1 MAIRRKKIC
10 IFLGMLLMALL
21 PALPATA
28 ATYYVQPGDS
38 LYLIGQ
44 RYGLSPWELQQ
55 VNNLSSTVIYP
66 GQALWVPGPGER
78 IHVVKPGDSLYSMGL
93 LYGLP
98 YQDIMAANDIKSH
111 WIYPGQILKIP
122 SPNRDLASRGSS
134 PAYKSED
141 LELLAWVVY
150 AEAGG
155 EPYAGEVAVAAVVL
169 NRVKDPRFPKTIAGV
184 IFEPD
189 AFTCVNDG
197 QFYLNPDATAY
208 QAAREALRGVDP
220 SGRALF
226 YWNPYLVPPN
236 SWVWTRTIITQIG
249 NHVFAR

>member
-1 MAIRRKKIC
+1 
-10 IFLGMLLMALL
+10 
-21 PALPATA
+21 
-28 ATYYVQPGDS
+28 
-38 LYLIGQ
+38 
-44 RYGLSPWELQQ
+44 
-55 VNNLSSTVIYP
+55 
-66 GQALWVPGPGER
+66 
-78 IHVVKPGDSLYSMGL
+78 MGL

-122 SPNRDLASRGSS
+122 SPHRDLASRGSS

-141 LELLAWVVY
+141 LELLARVVY

-155 EPYAGEVAVAAVVL
+155 EPYAGQVAVAAVVL

-220 SGRALF
+220 SGGALF
-226 YWNPYLVPPN
+226 Y
-236 SWVWTRTIITQIG
+236 
-249 NHVFAR
+249 